1 MKTRNVLLNNRNQDR
16 NRAAFTLIELLL
28 VIAIL
33 GILAAL
39 IVPKFAGRTEQAKD
53 AAAKSD
59 IASLG
64 TVLDAYEVDNGS
76 YPRGSS
82 GLNDLINAPR
92 DAQNWRGP
100 YIKELKM
107 DPWGNAYLYEYPGKN
122 NPTGF
127 DLSSMGPDGQANTA
141 DDVTNWTGKR

>member
-1 MKTRNVLLNNRNQDR
+1 MKTRYLTTQTRLRSR
-16 NRAAFTLIELLL
+16 TGFTLIELLL

-39 IVPKFAGRTEQAKD
+39 IVPKFAGRTQQAQE

-64 TVLDAYEVDNGS
+64 TVLDAYEVDNGA

-82 GLNDLINAPR
+82 GLSDLVSQPR

-100 YIKELKM
+100 YIKELKT
-107 DPWGNAYLYEYPGKN
+107 DPWGNPYIYEFPGKYN
-122 NPTGF
+122 TSGY
-127 DLSSMGPDGQANTA
+127 DLSSMGPDGQANTE
-141 DDVTNWTGKR
+141 DDITNWTRR

>member
-1 MKTRNVLLNNRNQDR
+1 MKTRNSKPKTRNPKR
-16 NRAAFTLIELLL
+16 SGFTLIELLL

-39 IVPKFAGRTEQAKD
+39 IVPKFAGRTGQAQE

-64 TVLDAYEVDNGS
+64 TVLDAYEVDNGA
-76 YPRGSS
+76 YPRGKN
-82 GLNDLINAPR
+82 GLNDLVTAPR

-100 YIKELKM
+100 YIKDLRL
-107 DPWGNAYLYEYPGKN
+107 DPWSNAYIYEYPGKN
-122 NPTGF
+122 NPNGY
-127 DLSSMGPDGQANTA
+127 DLSSMGPDGKANT
-141 DDVTNWTGKR
+141 DDDITNFTNKR